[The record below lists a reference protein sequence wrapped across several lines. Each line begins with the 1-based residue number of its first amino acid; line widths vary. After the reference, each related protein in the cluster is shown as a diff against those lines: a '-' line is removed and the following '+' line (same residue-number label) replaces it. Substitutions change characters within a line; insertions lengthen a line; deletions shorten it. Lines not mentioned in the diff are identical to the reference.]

1 MSYPFFS
8 VVIPTYNRA
17 AFILKTVESVLAQ
30 TYSHFEIIVVDNCS
44 TDDTAELLEPFI
56 RGGQIRFIRHDQNYE
71 RSRSRN
77 TGMEA
82 AQGDF
87 VTLLDSDDIMYPT
100 CLEEAAKYAQANPDI
115 KCFHNLAEIIDE
127 SGHFVYR
134 IPYPSLKNQFKAI
147 AVGNFMSCIGDFIH
161 REIYQRY
168 RFDTDPCMPGLEDWD
183 FWLRVLADYEV
194 GHLEKINSGI
204 VQHGGRSVN
213 QQDIERLQKGFARM
227 LGNIRSDE
235 RLYSVYSPYLRRLR
249 ATCELYLAS
258 LSNSGRAHGAA
269 LKFLGRA
276 AATDWRVI
284 PSKRFIRLLQIAL
297 FRIDTTPVREKNRQ
311 PSPNSGPI
319 DGVARSS

>member
-17 AFILKTVESVLAQ
+17 AFILKTLESVLAQ
-30 TYSHFEIIVVDNCS
+30 TYPHFEIIVVDNCS

-56 RGGQIRFIRHDQNYE
+56 RGGQIRFIRHDRNYE

-82 AQGDF
+82 AKGDF

-100 CLEEAAKYAQANPDI
+100 CLEEAARYVQANPDI
-115 KCFHNLAEIIDE
+115 KCFHSLAEIIDE
-127 SGHFVYR
+127 SGHVVYR
-134 IPYPSLKNQFKAI
+134 IPYPSLKNRFKAI
-147 AVGNFMSCIGDFIH
+147 VEGNFMSCIGDFIH
-161 REIYQRY
+161 QDIYHRY

-183 FWLRVLADYEV
+183 FWLRVFADYEV
-194 GHLEKINSGI
+194 GRLEKVTSGI

-213 QQDIERLQKGFARM
+213 QQDIERLQIGFARM
-227 LGNIRSDE
+227 LGNIGGDE
-235 RLYSVYSPYLRRLR
+235 HLYSIYGLSMRRLR
-249 ATCELYLAS
+249 ATCHLYLAT
-258 LSNSGRAHGAA
+258 LSNSGRVHGSA
-269 LKFLGRA
+269 LKFLVRA

-284 PSKRFIRLLQIAL
+284 TTKRFVRLLQIAL
-297 FRIDTTPVREKNRQ
+297 FRMDTTPVREKKLQ
-311 PSPNSGPI
+311 PSPNPGPV